1 MCLFLTRVT
10 NAFDRSCPASGDSRK
25 RACDDSCLDHDVFF
39 IDKKN
44 KTFYISP
51 PFDEHSVTTER
62 NMAARRDIIS
72 IIIEVIIRPE
82 HKTA

>member
-1 MCLFLTRVT
+1 M
-10 NAFDRSCPASGDSRK
+10 G
-25 RACDDSCLDHDVFF
+25 CDDPYPDQDIFY